1 MSIEALVTFT
11 IFLFLSLLVMAIRW
25 LNEKLKGEIS
35 LRDLFP
41 SDDSRAQREDGVTET
56 TRTSSSKQK
65 QTRQK
70 SRPTPLPERRAG
82 SRLRLRNKS
91 DLRQGII
98 IMTVLGPCRALQ
110 HPDDRSLSS

>member
-1 MSIEALVTFT
+1 MSIEALVSF
-11 IFLFLSLLVMAIRW
+11 IVFLFLSLLVLAIRW
-25 LNEKLKGEIS
+25 LNEKLRGEIS

-41 SDDSRAQREDGVTET
+41 SDDSKAQREDGVTET

-70 SRPTPLPERRAG
+70 SRPTPPPERRAG
-82 SRLRLRNKS
+82 NHIRLRNKAE
-91 DLRQGII
+91 LRQGII

-110 HPDDRSLSS
+110 HPDD

>member
-1 MSIEALVTFT
+1 MTIEALVTFT

-70 SRPTPLPERRAG
+70 SRPTPPPERRAG
-82 SRLRLRNKS
+82 NHLRLRNKAE
-91 DLRQGII
+91 LRQGII

-110 HPDDRSLSS
+110 HPDD

>member
-1 MSIEALVTFT
+1 MSIEALVSF
-11 IFLFLSLLVMAIRW
+11 IVFLFLSLLVLAIRW
-25 LNEKLKGEIS
+25 LNEKLRGEIS

-70 SRPTPLPERRAG
+70 SRPTPPPERRAG
-82 SRLRLRNKS
+82 NHIRLRNKAE
-91 DLRQGII
+91 LRQGII

-110 HPDDRSLSS
+110 HPDD